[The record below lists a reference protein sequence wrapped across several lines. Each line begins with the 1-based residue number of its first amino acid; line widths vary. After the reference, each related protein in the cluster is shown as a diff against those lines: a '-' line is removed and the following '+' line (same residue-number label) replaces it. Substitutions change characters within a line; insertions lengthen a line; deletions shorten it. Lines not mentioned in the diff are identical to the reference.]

1 MFKWG
6 NGSARNERGATL
18 VLVAGSMVALLGV
31 AALAIDVGFLLDAR
45 TQAQRTADAMALAA
59 ASAFIDDMPN
69 AETLAP
75 IRATEYASRNPVNGV
90 TASFV
95 PDTDMQIWLDEKKVR
110 VTANFLRERGNPMP
124 TFFAK
129 VLGIDDVNVNAI
141 ATAVAA
147 PADVVGC
154 LAPWALPDA
163 WEDDLTG
170 GAPEE
175 FDYDDADKSKTPTSG
190 DSFDNYCPC
199 TRDESTGDI
208 VVDTS
213 YEHIGLVCQDQ
224 TSCTGYGSEFRNG
237 DGSGHVNDVGRQLTL
252 KPGNPNQAWSP
263 GWFFAWRPTDDT
275 GGNDYRTNIITC
287 IDEQV
292 FDTGTEVP
300 FFLEPGNMIGPTA
313 QGVSDRINGDPHYWQ
328 DGCRDGTSCIRGP
341 GDCGGPGN
349 DNQCSG
355 YDERIVTVPLM
366 DPTEVMRSGMTSIRF
381 RGFMRLFLDDP
392 SGNDVTAHILG
403 LGGAAGSG
411 DTTEDTGA
419 IPLYLRLVEND

>member
-1 MFKWG
+1 MLKWG
-6 NGSARNERGATL
+6 KGKASNERGATL
-18 VLVAGSMVALLGV
+18 ALVAVSMVALLGF
-31 AALAIDVGFLLDAR
+31 AALAVDVGFLLDAR

-69 AETLAP
+69 AEALAP
-75 IRATEYASRNPVNGV
+75 ERATEYASRNPVNGV

-110 VTANFLRERGNPMP
+110 VSANFLSERGNPMP

-129 VLGIDDVNVNAI
+129 VLGIDAVNVNAI
-141 ATAVAA
+141 ATAVAS

-163 WEDDLTG
+163 WADDLPG
-170 GAPEE
+170 GELGK
-175 FDYDDADKSKTPTSG
+175 FDYDDADKSKTPTEG

-199 TRDESTGDI
+199 TRDDTTGDI
-208 VVDTS
+208 TVDTS
-213 YEHIGLVCQDQ
+213 YELDGLVCQN
-224 TSCTGYGSEFRNG
+224 TLNGCTGYGSDFRDG
-237 DGSGHVNDVGRQLTL
+237 DGYSNDVGRQLTL

-263 GWFFAWRPTDDT
+263 GWFMAWRPTDDT
-275 GGNDYRTNIITC
+275 GGDDYRTNIITC

-313 QGVSDRINGDPHYWQ
+313 QGVVDRIGDDPHYWEP
-328 DGCRDGTSCIRGP
+328 GCIGGTTCIRGP
-341 GDCGGPGN
+341 DNCGTTSE
-349 DNQCSG
+349 NQCSG

-366 DPTEVMRSGMTSIRF
+366 DPTEVMRSGMTSVRF